1 MLLRKRNLGILA
13 IVILVPIVGIAW
25 WLLAPLFTSTTVD
38 EEFPF
43 TVTASVPPDMTRAQV
58 EHVMSGI
65 AKVDESAN
73 EEMPSPPD
81 SAKDLTKAMGAGD
94 TESMEAMDSVVK
106 TLAEAAVKSMPG
118 TMTAPA
124 KEEMTQK
131 MAAAMKDAMPEA
143 MAKSLPEGPAQ
154 PTKLKSG
161 QFKGQDRFHTGSGAA
176 TIYRLVDGSQIL
188 RLEDFKVTNGPDLRV
203 YLTRAQNP
211 EGAGEV
217 TGPGHLELSKLK
229 GNMGNQNYPI
239 PDDAD
244 VSSFNSV
251 VIFCKPFKVIFSVA
265 PLEKVG

>member
-13 IVILVPIVGIAW
+13 IVILIPIIGVAW

-43 TVTASVPPDMTRAQV
+43 AVTASVPPDMTRAQV
-58 EHVMSGI
+58 EQVMSGI
-65 AKVDESAN
+65 AQVDESAN
-73 EEMPSPPD
+73 DAMPSPTDP
-81 SAKDLTKAMGAGD
+81 ATDLSKAMG
-94 TESMEAMDSVVK
+94 TESMEAMDGVVK

-118 TMTAPA
+118 TMTAPE
-124 KEEMTQK
+124 KEEMTQT
-131 MAAAMKDAMPEA
+131 MAAAMKDATPDA
-143 MAKSLPEGPAQ
+143 MAKSVTDPPAQ

-161 QFKGQDRFHTGSGAA
+161 QFRDQDRFHTGSGSA
-176 TIYRLVDGSQIL
+176 TIYRLADGSQIL
-188 RLEDFKVTNGPDLRV
+188 RLEDFQVTNGPDLRV

-244 VSSFNSV
+244 VSAFNSV

-265 PLEKVG
+265 PLETAG

>member
-13 IVILVPIVGIAW
+13 IVLLIPVIGIAW
-25 WLLAPLFTSTTVD
+25 WLLSPLLTSKTVD

-43 TVTASVPPDMTRAQV
+43 ALTASVPPDMTRTQV
-58 EHVMSGI
+58 EQVMSGI

-73 EEMPSPPD
+73 EEMPAPADP
-81 SAKDLTKAMGAGD
+81 ATDLSKAMVAGD
-94 TESMEAMDSVVK
+94 TAVMDKVVE

-124 KEEMTQK
+124 KEEMTQT
-131 MAAAMKDAMPEA
+131 MAAAIKNAMPDA
-143 MAKSLPEGPAQ
+143 MAKTLPQAPAQ

-176 TIYRLVDGSQIL
+176 TIYRLADGSQLL
-188 RLEDFKVTNGPDLRV
+188 RLEDFNVTNGPDLRV
-203 YLTRAQNP
+203 FLTRAQEP
-211 EGAGEV
+211 EQAGEV
-217 TGPGHLELSKLK
+217 TGPGHLELAKLK

-265 PLEKVG
+265 PLEDAG

>member
-13 IVILVPIVGIAW
+13 IIILIPVIGIAW
-25 WLLAPLFTSTTVD
+25 WLLAPLFTSTTID

-43 TVTASVPPDMTRAQV
+43 SVTASVPPDMTRAQV
-58 EHVMSGI
+58 EQVMSGI

-73 EEMPSPPD
+73 EEMPPPPD
-81 SAKDLTKAMGAGD
+81 PAAALSKAMGAGD
-94 TESMEAMDSVVK
+94 TETMEAMDNVVK

-118 TMTAPA
+118 TMTGPA
-124 KEEMTQK
+124 KEEMTQT

-143 MAKSLPEGPAQ
+143 MAKSVPEAPAQ
-154 PTKLKSG
+154 PVKLKSG
-161 QFKGQDRFHTGSGAA
+161 QFKGKDRFHTGSGAA
-176 TIYRLVDGSQIL
+176 TIYRLADGSQLL
-188 RLEDFKVTNGPDLRV
+188 RLEDFQVTNGPDLRV
-203 YLTRAQNP
+203 ILTRAQNP

-251 VIFCKPFKVIFSVA
+251 VIYCKPFKVIFSVA
-265 PLEKVG
+265 PLEAAG